1 MHVINADK
9 KFPSGGQDLSPA
21 LPEGPERGKEGA
33 KGQASTLHAAAVKPG
48 RRVGLAPG
56 RGRRDADHRSVSR
69 SHSGVAGGI
78 DARDRL
84 PSGLERPTT
93 PVAACASGSPVSW
106 FPLYR
111 RGWPA
116 RRAGTRTGGDKSVEE
131 NPCGVTCRRASADGR
146 PGLMGALGVG
156 RSVVGGSAQAGR
168 SGVPAVEGDDAEGAF
183 TQGEAAQPAG
193 EQAGEGEQ
201 GVVVAVHRRAPG
213 HRPRRRAV

>member
-33 KGQASTLHAAAVKPG
+33 KGQASTLHAAAVKPC

-56 RGRRDADHRSVSR
+56 RGRRDVDHRSVSR
-69 SHSGVAGGI
+69 SHSGVASGF

-111 RGWPA
+111 RDEPA

-146 PGLMGALGVG
+146 PAVGG
-156 RSVVGGSAQAGR
+156 RSESVGPWWAGQCGRGGRGIQRSRAMTRKVRSRRVRRRSQRGS
-168 SGVPAVEGDDAEGAF
+168 
-183 TQGEAAQPAG
+183 
-193 EQAGEGEQ
+193 
-201 GVVVAVHRRAPG
+201 RRAKADRG
-213 HRPRRRAV
+213 WW

>member
-1 MHVINADK
+1 MSA
-9 KFPSGGQDLSPA
+9 A

-33 KGQASTLHAAAVKPG
+33 KGQASTLHAAAVKPC

-69 SHSGVAGGI
+69 SHSGVAGGF

-111 RGWPA
+111 RDEPA

-146 PGLMGALGVG
+146 PVLAGTLGVG
-156 RSVVGGSAQAGR
+156 RSVVGGVSAGVAG
-168 SGVPAVEGDDAEGAF
+168 GAASR
-183 TQGEAAQPAG
+183 GSDERGNGGCQP
-193 EQAGEGEQ
+193 
-201 GVVVAVHRRAPG
+201 
-213 HRPRRRAV
+213 